1 VKLTEQEIIYAK
13 HTLCFQEKKKRIH
26 IVVLFSCVANCYF
39 VQDAHDGDVNAVKW
53 SPVDRILATGGAD
66 RRVKLWDLSKGE
78 AEQFKFII

>member
-1 VKLTEQEIIYAK
+1 MFYLSLAYSSVSN
-13 HTLCFQEKKKRIH
+13 F
-26 IVVLFSCVANCYF
+26 YF

-78 AEQFKFII
+78 AEHFEFTV

>member
-1 VKLTEQEIIYAK
+1 M
-13 HTLCFQEKKKRIH
+13 FH
-26 IVVLFSCVANCYF
+26 ICMY

-78 AEQFKFII
+78 VDRLKFITR

>member
-1 VKLTEQEIIYAK
+1 M
-13 HTLCFQEKKKRIH
+13 C
-26 IVVLFSCVANCYF
+26 

-78 AEQFKFII
+78 VDKLKFII